1 MIGIIGGTGLSEPS
15 FLAQAATRQVLT
27 PFAETEVQVFTG
39 RMHGVELAFLPRHG
53 KGHKVPPHRINYR
66 ANLWALHHIG
76 VRTVIGVNA
85 VGGIHAEMGPGRI
98 AVPEQIIDYSWG
110 REHTFF
116 ADGLD
121 TVTHIDFTSPYD
133 EILRQLLI
141 ASAGAHGVWPHG
153 VYACTQ
159 GPRLETAAE
168 VARLRRDGCDMIGMT
183 GMPEAAL
190 ARELGLSYACL
201 AVSVNWA
208 AGLTQDIITMES
220 IGAVLQSG
228 MGAVLGII
236 ERAAAR
242 HAETREGQG

>member
-15 FLAQAATRQVLT
+15 FLAQTSTRQVLT
-27 PFAETEVQVFTG
+27 PFSPQAVQIFTG
-39 RMHGVELAFLPRHG
+39 RLQGVELAFVPRHG
-53 KGHKVPPHRINYR
+53 KGHKVPPHRVNYR
-66 ANLWALHHIG
+66 ANLWALHSIG
-76 VRTVIGVNA
+76 VDAVIGVNA
-85 VGGIHAEMGPGRI
+85 VGGIHSEMGPGCI
-98 AVPEQIIDYSWG
+98 AVPDQIIDYSWG

-121 TVTHIDFTSPYD
+121 TVTHIDFTFPYD
-133 EILRQLLI
+133 ETLRRLLI
-141 ASAGAHGVWPHG
+141 ESAGTQPVWPQG

-183 GMPEAAL
+183 GMPEASL
-190 ARELGLSYACL
+190 ARELGLRYACL

-208 AGLTQDIITMES
+208 AGLTQEIITMEA

-228 MGAVLGII
+228 MGAVLGVI
-236 ERAAAR
+236 ERTAAR
-242 HAETREGQG
+242 YAQVRASWE